1 VQTPIVKALLP
12 TAADAARLA
21 DEFPTA
27 HLDEDGTLFTVIIHG
42 MDYREVLSRI
52 RDWTR
57 RTKVG
62 PVLVTDEQSA
72 EDLLDSK
79 GHRKSLR
86 WSNVSPS

>member
-57 RTKVG
+57 RTNVG
-62 PVLVTDEQSA
+62 PVLVTDEQGA
-72 EDLLDSK
+72 EELLDSK
-79 GHRKSLR
+79 GHRRRLR
-86 WSNVSPS
+86 WSNVSPP